1 MVLWDLPALNA
12 GTSLL
17 LCALLVILVLIFL
30 VREQKHPAPGY
41 PPGPKGL
48 PIIGNLHQVDLRKL
62 HLSLQELSKIY
73 GPIFSLRLGLDP
85 VVVLSGY
92 EVVKDALVNR
102 AEEFMGRHQN
112 RINQRIR
119 QNHGIVFSEG
129 ESWKQMRR
137 FTISTLRDFGMG
149 KRSIEDRILE
159 EASHLRDLFQSFEGR
174 PFDTTIPMNGTV
186 ANVICTIVLGKRF
199 NYEDETF
206 VSLIKLVNEYILLVA
221 SPLVQLYNS
230 FPALDYFPGSHSK
243 VLKTTSKVQ
252 SFLRSFLK
260 ENRQGL
266 EEETVRSLTDAF
278 MLKQEEVKWLPGRMR
293 WECRESRKRLGMTS
307 S

>member
-12 GTSLL
+12 GTGLL
-17 LCALLVILVLIFL
+17 LSALLLILLLIFL

-92 EVVKDALVNR
+92 EAVKDALVNR
-102 AEEFMGRHQN
+102 AEEFMGRHQHK
-112 RINQRIR
+112 ITQKVR
-119 QNHGIVFSEG
+119 QNHGIIFGEG

-159 EASHLRDLFQSFEGR
+159 EASHLRDLIQSFEGR
-174 PFDTTIPMNGTV
+174 PFDATIPMNCTV

-206 VSLIKLVNEYILLVA
+206 VTLIKLVNENVQLVA
-221 SPLVQLYNS
+221 SPLVQ
-230 FPALDYFPGSHSK
+230 
-243 VLKTTSKVQ
+243 
-252 SFLRSFLK
+252 
-260 ENRQGL
+260 
-266 EEETVRSLTDAF
+266 VRS
-278 MLKQEEVKWLPGRMR
+278 K
-293 WECRESRKRLGMTS
+293 SRSITEHHMQH
-307 S
+307 